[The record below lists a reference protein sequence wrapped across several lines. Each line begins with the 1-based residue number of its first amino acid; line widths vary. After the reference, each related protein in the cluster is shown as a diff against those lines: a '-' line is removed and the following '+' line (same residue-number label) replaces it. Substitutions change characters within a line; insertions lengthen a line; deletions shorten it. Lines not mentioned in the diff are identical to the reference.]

1 MSRLLSKW
9 FMNISMNDSESPTG
23 IFLMAHGAPES
34 TDDIPEYLRNIRG
47 GTESAPE
54 TIQIIRD
61 RYDQIGGKSPLRE
74 ISEELCVRLESFLNQ
89 QGQQFKV
96 YCGMR
101 NWSPF
106 ILDEVKRMKDD
117 GIKRVVTLCLAPQ
130 FSTWSTRLYFNA
142 FKAALKKCD
151 AEDMDVRYIGSWA
164 DHPLLIDAFEEKYR
178 AALERIGPDAT
189 DSVYTIFTAHSIP
202 SESIELGDPYAEEFN
217 KTVSKLA
224 ERVQP
229 TNWFKAY
236 QSQGMI
242 PVPWLGP
249 TVEAVLDKIAK
260 QGSKKVLIVP
270 VGFVC
275 DHVEILF
282 DIDIEF
288 KKYAEE
294 RKLSLYRT
302 ESLNLSPTFVEALA
316 AVTWEN
322 LV

>member
-1 MSRLLSKW
+1 
-9 FMNISMNDSESPTG
+9 MNDSSHTEPLTG

-47 GTESAPE
+47 GTESTPE

-61 RYDQIGGKSPLRE
+61 RYEQIGGKSPLRE
-74 ISEELCVRLESFLNQ
+74 ISQELCTRLESFLNQ
-89 QGQQFKV
+89 QGKKFKV

-101 NWSPF
+101 NWSPY
-106 ILDEVKRMKDD
+106 IRDEVKRMKAD
-117 GIKRVVTLCLAPQ
+117 GVQKVVALCLAPQ
-130 FSTWSTRLYFNA
+130 FSTWSTRLYFKV
-142 FKAALKKCD
+142 FKEALKSCD
-151 AEDMDVRYIGSWA
+151 AESMDVRYIASWA

-178 AALERIGPDAT
+178 KALEKLGPDAQE
-189 DSVYTIFTAHSIP
+189 SVHTIFTAHSIP
-202 SESIELGDPYAEEFN
+202 SESLEFGDPYPEEFD
-217 KTVSKLA
+217 KTVNKLV
-224 ERVQP
+224 ERVQ
-229 TNWFKAY
+229 TRNWFKAY

-249 TVEAVLDKIAK
+249 TVESVLDKIAR
-260 QGSKKVLIVP
+260 QGSKTVLMVP

-288 KKYAEE
+288 NNYAKE
-294 RKLSLYRT
+294 RKLTLHRT
-302 ESLNLSPTFVEALA
+302 ESLNHSPLFIEALA
-316 AVTWEN
+316 SVAWEN